1 MFGLLQA
8 VENYR
13 SPFESLR
20 ANGGAVEMIEYF
32 PFVLSFVEALLSFS
46 IAIKPGTEPNLELGT
61 RNLEPAAGLN

>member
-1 MFGLLQA
+1 MNSDRQQA

-20 ANGGAVEMIEYF
+20 VNGGVVEMIEYF

-46 IAIKPGTEPNLELGT
+46 KFEQRGWVSVHQAS
-61 RNLEPAAGLN
+61 

>member
-1 MFGLLQA
+1 MEDRGGRRDRRFAMFGLLQA

-46 IAIKPGTEPNLELGT
+46 TACQG
-61 RNLEPAAGLN
+61 